1 MLKPDFSHG
10 SVRRNAHHLPH
21 SLQGVGWGGVGI
33 VTFLRP
39 RSCNLAQD
47 VDAALT
53 WSGVGMLTFLR
64 PRSLNLAQDVDAT
77 LTRGGHMMGLHLDR
91 HNHKFNYIDIL
102 SDDVDVVVDVVVVVD
117 DDDPV
122 ELFQTR
128 GKCWELIAMLPGPQ
142 APQAPATSSN
152 QPGSLFNESLAPG
165 LCALLP
171 RLCADSSWASAPA
184 AGDAAIF
191 EAGGTAGHRIDALG
205 PHIHIYIYTLDYM

>member
-1 MLKPDFSHG
+1 MLKPHFSHG
-10 SVRRNAHHLPH
+10 SVRRNAHHLPQ

-39 RSCNLAQD
+39 RSCDLAQD
-47 VDAALT
+47 VDATLT

-64 PRSLNLAQDVDAT
+64 PRSRNLAQDVDASSHGWGGMGMLTFLRPRSLDLAQDVDAT

-91 HNHKFNYIDIL
+91 HKHEFIYIDIL
-102 SDDVDVVVDVVVVVD
+102 SDDVDVDVVVVVDDD

-142 APQAPATSSN
+142 APQAPQAPATS
-152 QPGSLFNESLAPG
+152 PGRCSTSRWRQVFA
-165 LCALLP
+165 
-171 RLCADSSWASAPA
+171 RYYLCADSS
-184 AGDAAIF
+184 
-191 EAGGTAGHRIDALG
+191 
-205 PHIHIYIYTLDYM
+205 